1 MNTTQ
6 PGARAQAASE
16 AAHADAGRA
25 APRRIDCEPEKA
37 SAPEK
42 AAPARGGGV
51 RDPQEWRQLR
61 SARG

>member
-16 AAHADAGRA
+16 AARAGADHAT
-25 APRRIDCEPEKA
+25 PRRIDCDPAKA
-37 SAPEK
+37 SALPTT
-42 AAPARGGGV
+42 APARGGGV
-51 RDPQEWRQLR
+51 RDPQVWRQLR